1 MTDAQSECAERE
13 ENAVTAARPRR
24 TESEPVRRAQL
35 LRAARKVF
43 RAKGYDGASVSEI
56 VREAG
61 VAQGTFY
68 LYFPSKRDAAVSL
81 RDGLME
87 TMAKAVATA
96 VESRTSFE
104 DRLESVIAVTFR
116 VARQHADLFRLAF
129 IGADEAHPEMH
140 SESPEHA
147 PFLRAI
153 TDLFR
158 DAVDAGEMEAMDPE
172 AMDPEAMDPEI
183 AARLAIGLLQHAV
196 FEAFV
201 FGDGEESDRLEQGVS
216 TLLLNALK
224 RRTG

>member
-1 MTDAQSECAERE
+1 MTATRA
-13 ENAVTAARPRR
+13 RR

-96 VESRTSFE
+96 LESRTSFE
-104 DRLESVIAVTFR
+104 DRLESLIAAGFK
-116 VARQHADLFRLAF
+116 VARRNADLFRLAF
-129 IGADEAHPEMH
+129 IGADETHPEMH
-140 SESPEHA
+140 SEFPEHA
-147 PFLRAI
+147 SFLRAI
-153 TDLFR
+153 MDLFR
-158 DAVDAGEMEAMDPE
+158 DAVDAGEMV
-172 AMDPEAMDPEI
+172 AMDPEI
-183 AARLAIGLLQHAV
+183 TARLSIGLLQHAMI
-196 FEAFV
+196 EAFV
-201 FGDGEESDRLEQGVS
+201 FGEGKESDRLEQGVS
-216 TLLLNALK
+216 TLLLNALS

>member
-1 MTDAQSECAERE
+1 M
-13 ENAVTAARPRR
+13 TAARARR

-35 LRAARKVF
+35 LKAARKVF
-43 RAKGYDGASVSEI
+43 RANGYDGASVSEI

-68 LYFPSKRDAAVSL
+68 LYFPSKKDAAVSL

-87 TMAKAVATA
+87 TMARAVETA

-104 DRLESVIAVTFR
+104 DRLESLIAAGFK
-116 VARQHADLFRLAF
+116 VARQNADLFRLAF
-129 IGADEAHPEMH
+129 IGADETHPEMH

-147 PFLRAI
+147 SFLRAI

-158 DAVDAGEMEAMDPE
+158 DAVDAGEMEAMDPS
-172 AMDPEAMDPEI
+172 I
-183 AARLAIGLLQHAV
+183 TARLAIGLLQHAMI
-196 FEAFV
+196 EAFV

-216 TLLLNALK
+216 AMLLSALR

>member
-1 MTDAQSECAERE
+1 MTATR
-13 ENAVTAARPRR
+13 VRR

-68 LYFPSKRDAAVSL
+68 LYFPSKKDAAVSL

-87 TMAKAVATA
+87 TMAQAVATA
-96 VESRTSFE
+96 VESPTSFE
-104 DRLESVIAVTFR
+104 DRLESLIAACFK
-116 VARQHADLFRLAF
+116 VARKNTDLFRLAF
-129 IGADEAHPEMH
+129 IGADETHSEMH

-147 PFLRAI
+147 SFLSAI
-153 TDLFR
+153 TGLFR
-158 DAVDAGEMEAMDPE
+158 DAVDAGEMEVMDAMGPE
-172 AMDPEAMDPEI
+172 M
-183 AARLAIGLLQHAV
+183 AARLAIGLLQHAI

-201 FGDGEESDRLEQGVS
+201 FGEGEESNRLEQGVT
-216 TLLLNALK
+216 TLLLNALR

>member
-1 MTDAQSECAERE
+1 MTATRA
-13 ENAVTAARPRR
+13 RR

-68 LYFPSKRDAAVSL
+68 LYFRSKKDAAVCL

-87 TMAKAVATA
+87 TMAQAVATA

-104 DRLESVIAVTFR
+104 DRLESLIAAGFK
-116 VARQHADLFRLAF
+116 VARKNADLFRLAF
-129 IGADEAHPEMH
+129 IGADETHSEMH

-147 PFLRAI
+147 SVLRVI

-158 DAVDAGEMEAMDPE
+158 DAVDAGEMEG
-172 AMDPEAMDPEI
+172 MDPEI
-183 AARLAIGLLQHAV
+183 AARLALGLLQHAMI
-196 FEAFV
+196 EAFV
-201 FGDGEESDRLEQGVS
+201 FGEAEESKRIEQGVS
-216 TLLLNALK
+216 ALLLNAIRGK
-224 RRTG
+224 SG

>member
-1 MTDAQSECAERE
+1 MTATRA
-13 ENAVTAARPRR
+13 RR

-68 LYFPSKRDAAVSL
+68 LYFPSKKDAAVSL

-87 TMAKAVATA
+87 TMAQAVATA

-104 DRLESVIAVTFR
+104 DRLESMIAASFK
-116 VARQHADLFRLAF
+116 VARKNTDLFKLVF
-129 IGADEAHPEMH
+129 IGADETHPELH

-147 PFLRAI
+147 SLLRVT

-158 DAVDAGEMEAMDPE
+158 DAVDAGEMEGT
-172 AMDPEAMDPEI
+172 DPEI
-183 AARLAIGLLQHAV
+183 AARLALGLLQHAML
-196 FEAFV
+196 EAFV
-201 FGDGEESDRLEQGVS
+201 FGEGEEVDRLEQGVS
-216 TLLLNALK
+216 VLLLNAL
-224 RRTG
+224 RRKTR